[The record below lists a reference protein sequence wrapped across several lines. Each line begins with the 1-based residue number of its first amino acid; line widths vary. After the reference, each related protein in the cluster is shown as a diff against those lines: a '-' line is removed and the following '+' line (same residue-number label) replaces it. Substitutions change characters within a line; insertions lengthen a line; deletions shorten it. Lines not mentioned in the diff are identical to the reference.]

1 MTFSPQIEPSAPISP
16 PRPAPK
22 PGSWIGRG
30 WRQMWRLRLAVGSS
44 RIAFVGAI
52 FVCVYG
58 AIAARLVHIGLK
70 PDGPQGFKHTAAEM
84 TSGSRPDI
92 LDRNGE
98 LLATDVK
105 TTSVFVEPGRVIDKD
120 EAVELLTAVLPDIN
134 AAKLRSEL
142 NVSRKGAGFV
152 WIKRGITPKQREEVH
167 RLGLPGVGF
176 LTENRRFYP
185 NGPLAAHVL
194 GATNIDNVGIA
205 GIEKWVDGQGLAA
218 LHGAGFNV
226 PSTDLK
232 PIHLSIDLRA
242 THALREEVLAGMAKY
257 KAKAG
262 AGAVMDVQTGEV
274 IALASLPDFD
284 PNVQADALNPN
295 YINRLAVGVFEMGS
309 TFKALTTAM
318 AIEYNK
324 VNINTPVD
332 ARGALHFGRFTIK
345 DYHAQNRVMNVTEVF
360 QHSSN
365 IGTARMALMVGV
377 NGHKEFLRRMG
388 QLDRLVTELP
398 ENAAPIV
405 PKNWGELNTM
415 TIAFGHGLAV
425 APLQAMMATAALV
438 NGGYLTK
445 PTFIKRDES
454 NPPVQGPRVVRPDV
468 SESLRYVFRNNA
480 EKGSARKADVPG
492 YFAGGKTGTAEKV
505 IGGRY
510 SKNRLFTT
518 FMSIT
523 PSDKAKYL
531 FLVVFDEPQGIPE
544 THGYA
549 TAAWNAGVVTGLSMA
564 RLMPI
569 LGVPPR
575 LDLPTRPFPL
585 LAKYGVGGS
594 AADRTGSIR

>member
-1 MTFSPQIEPSAPISP
+1 
-16 PRPAPK
+16 
-22 PGSWIGRG
+22 
-30 WRQMWRLRLAVGSS
+30 
-44 RIAFVGAI
+44 
-52 FVCVYG
+52 
-58 AIAARLVHIGLK
+58 
-70 PDGPQGFKHTAAEM
+70 M

-105 TTSVFVEPGRVIDKD
+105 TTSVFAEPNRLIDKD
-120 EAVELLTAVLPDIN
+120 EAVELISAVLPDID
-134 AAKLRSEL
+134 ARELREKFSKQ
-142 NVSRKGAGFV
+142 RGFV
-152 WIKRGITPKQREEVH
+152 WVKRGVSAKQREEVH

-185 NGPLAAHVL
+185 NGPLGAHVL
-194 GATNIDNVGIA
+194 GATNIDNIGIA
-205 GIEKWVDGQGLAA
+205 GIEKWIDGQGLAA

-232 PIHLSIDLRA
+232 PIRLSLDLRA
-242 THALREEVLAGMAKY
+242 THALRDELAQGMVKY

-262 AGAVMDVQTGEV
+262 AGAILDVNTGEV
-274 IALASLPDFD
+274 IAAASLPDFD
-284 PNVQADALNPN
+284 PNVPTDALNPN
-295 YINRLAVGVFEMGS
+295 NINRLTVGVFEMGS

-318 AIEYNK
+318 AIDSGK
-324 VNINTPVD
+324 VNVNTPVD

-345 DYHAQNRVMNVTEVF
+345 DYHAQNRVMSVTEVF

-377 NGHKEFLRRMG
+377 NGHKAFLKKMG
-388 QLDRLVTELP
+388 QLDRMVTELP

-425 APLQAMMATAALV
+425 APLQAMMAVGALV
-438 NGGYLTK
+438 NGGILLT
-445 PTFIKRDES
+445 PTFIKRDSEAG
-454 NPPVQGPRVVRPDV
+454 PAEGPRVVKPET
-468 SESLRYVFRNNA
+468 SESLRYVLRNNA
-480 EKGSARKADVPG
+480 ERGSAKKVDVPG

-510 SKNRLFTT
+510 SKNRRFTT
-518 FMSIT
+518 FMAVT
-523 PSDKAKYL
+523 PSNRPRYL
-531 FLVVFDEPQGIPE
+531 FMTIYDEPQGIPE

-549 TAAWNAGVVTGLSMA
+549 TAAWNAGAVTGLAIA
-564 RLMPI
+564 RVMPL
-569 LGVPPR
+569 LGAPPK
-575 LDLPTRPFPL
+575 LELPTRPFPL
-585 LAKYGVGGS
+585 LAKYGIG

>member
-1 MTFSPQIEPSAPISP
+1 MTFSPENTPSAPLDDA
-16 PRPAPK
+16 PRPVSAAK
-22 PGSWIGRG
+22 RA
-30 WRQMWRLRLAVGSS
+30 WRNMWRLRLAAGSS
-44 RIAFVGAI
+44 RIVIVGGV

-58 AIAARLVHIGLK
+58 AIAARLVQIGMK
-70 PDGPQGFKHTAAEM
+70 PDGPQSFKHTAAEM
-84 TSGSRPDI
+84 TSGARPDI

-134 AAKLRSEL
+134 AKKLRDEL
-142 NVSRKGAGFV
+142 NVTRKGAGFV

-205 GIEKWVDGQGLAA
+205 GIEKYIDGQGLAA

-226 PSTDLK
+226 PSGEMK
-232 PIHLSIDLRA
+232 PISLSIDLRA
-242 THALREEVLAGMAKY
+242 THALREEIVQGMAKY

-262 AGAVMDVQTGEV
+262 AGAVMDVTTGEV
-274 IALASLPDFD
+274 VALASLPDFD
-284 PNVQADALNPN
+284 PNVPTDALNPN
-295 YINRLAVGVFEMGS
+295 NINRLAVGVYEMGS

-324 VNINTPVD
+324 VNINSPVD
-332 ARGALHFGRFTIK
+332 ARGALHFGRFTIH
-345 DYHAQNRVMNVTEVF
+345 DYHGTNRILSVTEVF

-388 QLDRLVTELP
+388 QLDRMVTELP

-425 APLQAMMATAALV
+425 APLQAMMAVAALS

-445 PTFIKRDES
+445 PTFLKRDEN

-468 SESLRYVFRNNA
+468 SESLRFVMRNNA

-492 YFAGGKTGTAEKV
+492 YYAGGKTGTAEKV

-518 FMSIT
+518 FMAIT
-523 PSDKAKYL
+523 PADKPKYL
-531 FLVVFDEPQGIPE
+531 YLIVFDEPQGIPE

-549 TAAWNAGVVTGLSMA
+549 TAAWNAGSVTGLALA

>member
-1 MTFSPQIEPSAPISP
+1 MTFAPQIYPAQRNVGAQ
-16 PRPAPK
+16 RPASGLK
-22 PGSWIGRG
+22 RA
-30 WRQMWRLRLAVGSS
+30 WRQMWRLKLSAGSS
-44 RIAFVGAI
+44 RIVIVGGV
-52 FVCVYG
+52 FVCMYA
-58 AIAARLVHIGLK
+58 AISARLVQIGLK
-70 PDGPQGFKHTAAEM
+70 PDGPQSFKHTAAEM

-134 AAKLRSEL
+134 AKKLRDEL
-142 NVSRKGAGFV
+142 SVSRKGAGFI
-152 WIKRGITPKQREEVH
+152 WIKRGITPRQREEVH

-194 GATNIDNVGIA
+194 GATNIDNIGIA
-205 GIEKWVDGQGLAA
+205 GIEKYIDGQGLAA

-232 PIHLSIDLRA
+232 PISLSIDLRA
-242 THALREEVLAGMAKY
+242 THALRDEVMQGMIKY

-284 PNVQADALNPN
+284 PNVPTDALNPN
-295 YINRLAVGVFEMGS
+295 NINRLAVGVYEMGS

-318 AIEYNK
+318 AIEYGK
-324 VNINTPVD
+324 VNVSSPVD

-345 DYHAQNRVMNVTEVF
+345 DYHAQNRMMNVTEVF

-388 QLDRLVTELP
+388 QLDRMVTELP

-425 APLQAMMATAALV
+425 APLQAMMAVAALS

-445 PTFIKRDES
+445 PTFLKRDAN

-468 SESLRYVFRNNA
+468 SESLRYVMRNNA
-480 EKGSARKADVPG
+480 EKGSARKADIPG
-492 YFAGGKTGTAEKV
+492 YYAGGKTGTAEKV

-510 SKNRLFTT
+510 SKNKLFTT
-518 FMSIT
+518 FMAIT
-523 PSDKAKYL
+523 PSDKPKYL
-531 FLVVFDEPQGIPE
+531 FLIVYDEPQGLPE

-549 TAAWNAGVVTGLSMA
+549 TAAWNAGAVTGLTLA

-575 LDLPTRPFPL
+575 LDLPNRPFPL

>member
-1 MTFSPQIEPSAPISP
+1 MTFSSENTPSAPHDAA
-16 PRPAPK
+16 PRPASSAK
-22 PGSWIGRG
+22 RA
-30 WRQMWRLRLAVGSS
+30 WRNMWRLRLAAGSS
-44 RIAFVGAI
+44 RIVFVGGV

-58 AIAARLVHIGLK
+58 AIAARLVQIGMK
-70 PDGPQGFKHTAAEM
+70 PDGPQSFKHTAAEM
-84 TSGSRPDI
+84 TSGARPDI

-134 AAKLRSEL
+134 AKKLRDEL
-142 NVSRKGAGFV
+142 NVTRKGAGFV

-194 GATNIDNVGIA
+194 GATNIDNIGIA
-205 GIEKWVDGQGLAA
+205 GIEKYIDGQGLAA

-226 PSTDLK
+226 SSGDMK
-232 PIHLSIDLRA
+232 PISLSIDLRA
-242 THALREEVLAGMAKY
+242 THALREEIVQGMAKY

-262 AGAVMDVQTGEV
+262 AGAVMDVTTGEV
-274 IALASLPDFD
+274 VALASLPDFD
-284 PNVQADALNPN
+284 PNVPTDALNPN
-295 YINRLAVGVFEMGS
+295 NINRLAVGVYEMGS

-324 VNINTPVD
+324 VNINSPVD
-332 ARGALHFGRFTIK
+332 ARGALHFGRFTIH
-345 DYHAQNRVMNVTEVF
+345 DYHGTNRILSVTEVF

-388 QLDRLVTELP
+388 QLDRMVTELP

-425 APLQAMMATAALV
+425 APLQAMMAVAALA

-445 PTFIKRDES
+445 PTFLKRDEN

-468 SESLRYVFRNNA
+468 SESLRFVMRNNA

-492 YFAGGKTGTAEKV
+492 YYAGGKTGTAEKV

-518 FMSIT
+518 FMAIT
-523 PSDKAKYL
+523 PADKPKYL
-531 FLVVFDEPQGIPE
+531 YLIVFDEPQGIPE

-549 TAAWNAGVVTGLSMA
+549 TAAWNAGSVTGLTLA